1 MIRIGTANRFP
12 GLAHPFITVAAFLI
26 LLAGAGGLAR
36 WLQFAYA
43 PATAAEYVAYLGGDT
58 SIVPA
63 GQLEYD
69 GRRFECGRFPTVFNT
84 KLDDYG
90 AAYFGF
96 ILINPKR
103 FALLPPIIKRYAY
116 GHECGHQHVGYNEGE
131 ADCYSI
137 RRGAAEGWL
146 DAKAMDKICAFIS
159 RSKGDAVHGLG
170 ARRCEMMRRCFARAR
185 PGREPL

>member
-1 MIRIGTANRFP
+1 MTMRSLESRPVQTLIA
-12 GLAHPFITVAAFLI
+12 LAAFAA
-26 LLAGAGGLAR
+26 LLAGAAGLAR

-43 PATAAEYVAYLGGDT
+43 PATAAEYLAYVGGEVKA
-58 SIVPA
+58 VPA

-69 GRRFECGRFPTVFNT
+69 GRRFACGRFPTVFNP

-103 FALLPPIIKRYAY
+103 FELLPPTIKRYAY
-116 GHECGHQHVGYNEGE
+116 GHECGHQHVGYDEGE

-137 RRGAAEGWL
+137 RRGQAEGWL
-146 DAKAMDKICAFIS
+146 DKAAMDEICAFIS
-159 RSKGDAVHGLG
+159 DSKGDAIHPLG
-170 ARRCEMMRRCFARAR
+170 IHRCQMMRRCFARAR